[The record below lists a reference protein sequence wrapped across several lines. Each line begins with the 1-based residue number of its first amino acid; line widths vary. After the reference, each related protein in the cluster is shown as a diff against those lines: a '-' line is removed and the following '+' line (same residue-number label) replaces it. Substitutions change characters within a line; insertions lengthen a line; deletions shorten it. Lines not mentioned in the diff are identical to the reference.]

1 MRLQS
6 IFGYFGVRDGGTRRR
21 SDSLDSITKG
31 GPPSDEPP
39 PSERGPILP
48 EAPKVQAP
56 ATLTVVETVAPL
68 GLEDLEAAMQQ
79 VSDDV
84 THWSNA
90 GCVSVR
96 NLQDAIRNH
105 GRVDLMRCTKDGD
118 RMVAVKRMPN
128 KWVRNGPKEFAEQY
142 PTASEKPWGDI
153 GLLRKLNTVGFPYV
167 CDLAGVYRSNE
178 ETFVVTSFCTE
189 GDLFAWCDRE
199 NVPRPGRDREKT
211 MLPIVTQIFTA
222 VRWLHELGI
231 AHRDLSLENILL
243 TDVGGGELHV
253 KVIDF
258 GMATLSQ
265 TCRREVR
272 GKQSYQA
279 PEMHTE
285 AEYDTFLGD
294 AFAIGVVLFAMA
306 AQDYP
311 WTCTKRNSC
320 QLFEYVSMFG
330 LRRFLE
336 KRKLR
341 KGNGEYLLDVFSPAF
356 TEIIEAMLQT
366 QPKQR
371 ACFGEHCLSEQ
382 VTGKPRRNIWEMKWL
397 EGVGSPNASMPPFA
411 PRTVTTPDGT
421 SRIAGG

>member
-1 MRLQS
+1 
-6 IFGYFGVRDGGTRRR
+6 
-21 SDSLDSITKG
+21 
-31 GPPSDEPP
+31 
-39 PSERGPILP
+39 
-48 EAPKVQAP
+48 
-56 ATLTVVETVAPL
+56 
-68 GLEDLEAAMQQ
+68 
-79 VSDDV
+79 
-84 THWSNA
+84 
-90 GCVSVR
+90 
-96 NLQDAIRNH
+96 
-105 GRVDLMRCTKDGD
+105 
-118 RMVAVKRMPN
+118 
-128 KWVRNGPKEFAEQY
+128 
-142 PTASEKPWGDI
+142 
-153 GLLRKLNTVGFPYV
+153 VGFAFV
-167 CDLAGVYRSNE
+167 CDLNGVYRSSD

-199 NVPRPGRDREKT
+199 NVPRPGVDREKQ

-243 TDVGGGELHV
+243 TDPGGGELHV

-258 GMATLSQ
+258 GMATLNQ
-265 TCRREVR
+265 TVRREVR

-285 AEYDTFLGD
+285 AEYDTFLAD

-311 WTCTKRNSC
+311 WTCTKRNAC

-341 KGNGEYLLDVFSPAF
+341 KGNGEYLIDVFSPAF
-356 TEIIEAMLQT
+356 TEVVEAMLQT
-366 QPKQR
+366 QPRQR

-382 VTGKPRRNIWEMKWL
+382 VTGKARRNIWEMKWL
-397 EGVGSPNASMPPFA
+397 ENASTMGLSLPILSSPQKPIA
-411 PRTVTTPDGT
+411 PTDGS